1 MNYLIVL
8 FKNKVKKK
16 IIKKFKTSNRANNFY
31 ETLLE
36 ESSNVIFNKKY
47 ENGFSFNYEIAI
59 LEKVSGTFLP
69 VFLKD
74 GLGRNIKVDLQ
85 DDDYSIK
92 KITSYHT
99 EELIL
104 DTYLN
109 KKINSNEFIKLY
121 LNPSGFK
128 LISKLN
134 NKIVVQNDDKFNL
147 FTLKNDDDSSRFI
160 DTLSELFI
168 EQKRFDCMFVKDY
181 SNAQRKYLYNL
192 LIENGFSKSYLQ
204 RQTTTHPLKET

>member
-16 IIKKFKTSNRANNFY
+16 IIKKFKTSNRANTFY
-31 ETLLE
+31 ESLLLE
-36 ESSNVIFNKKY
+36 SGNVIFDKQY
-47 ENGFSFNYEIAI
+47 ENGFSFNYEIAL

-74 GLGRNIKVDLQ
+74 EFGRNIKVNLDNE
-85 DDDYSIK
+85 DFSIK
-92 KITSYHT
+92 KINPYHI

-104 DTYLN
+104 DNTLN
-109 KKINSNEFIKLY
+109 KKINSKEFIRLY
-121 LNPSGFK
+121 LDPPGFK
-128 LISKLN
+128 LVSKLN
-134 NKIVVQNDDKFNL
+134 NKIVVQIDDKFNL
-147 FTLKNDDDSSRFI
+147 FTLKNEYDSSRFI
-160 DTLSELFI
+160 DSISEFFI

-192 LIENGFSKSYLQ
+192 LVENGFSKSYLQ
-204 RQTTTHPLKET
+204 RQTTTHPSIKT

>member
-16 IIKKFKTSNRANNFY
+16 IIKKFKTSNRANTFY
-31 ETLLE
+31 ESLLLE
-36 ESSNVIFNKKY
+36 SGNVIFDKQY

-74 GLGRNIKVDLQ
+74 EFGRNIKVNLDNE
-85 DDDYSIK
+85 DFSIK
-92 KITSYHT
+92 KINPYHI

-104 DTYLN
+104 DTTLN
-109 KKINSNEFIKLY
+109 KKINSKEFIRLY
-121 LNPSGFK
+121 LDPPGFK
-128 LISKLN
+128 LVSKLN
-134 NKIVVQNDDKFNL
+134 NKIVVQIDDKFNL
-147 FTLKNDDDSSRFI
+147 FTLKNEYDSSRFI
-160 DTLSELFI
+160 DSISEFFI

-192 LIENGFSKSYLQ
+192 LVENGFSKSYLQ
-204 RQTTTHPLKET
+204 RQTTTHPSIKT

>member
-16 IIKKFKTSNRANNFY
+16 IIKKFKTSNRANTFY
-31 ETLLE
+31 ESLLS
-36 ESSNVIFNKKY
+36 ESDNVIFDKQY

-59 LEKVSGTFLP
+59 LEKVSGTLLP

-74 GLGRNIKVDLQ
+74 GLGRNVKVNL
-85 DDDYSIK
+85 DDEDFSIK
-92 KITSYHT
+92 KINPYYT

-104 DTYLN
+104 DTSLN
-109 KKINSNEFIKLY
+109 KKINSKEFIKLY
-121 LNPSGFK
+121 LDPKGFK
-128 LISKLN
+128 LVSKLN

-147 FTLKNDDDSSRFI
+147 FTLKNDYDSSRFI
-160 DTLSELFI
+160 DVLSEFFM

-192 LIENGFSKSYLQ
+192 LVENGFSKSYLQ
-204 RQTTTHPLKET
+204 RQTTTHPSIKT